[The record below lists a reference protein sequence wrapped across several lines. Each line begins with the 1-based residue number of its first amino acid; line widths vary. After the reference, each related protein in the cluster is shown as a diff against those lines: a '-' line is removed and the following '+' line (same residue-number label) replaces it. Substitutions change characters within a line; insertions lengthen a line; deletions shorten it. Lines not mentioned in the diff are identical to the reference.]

1 MSEDTREELI
11 SAYID
16 GEVSPEERAQ
26 VEAWLAESSHLRQ
39 LHDELLALRSAVQS
53 LSEHK
58 LERELAPAV
67 LRRAEHSVLRRTMAD
82 DEAPRA
88 ALPGSIVSWWE
99 RGASWRRVM
108 WPAIALAAALLILVF
123 DAGRRGEQEVARAP
137 EAPPAA
143 GPADSSRAR
152 PAAEGAAPA
161 ERSGTM
167 RELEKKVET
176 LEMRRQERNFAAPAE
191 QGAQPQLQA
200 PSADMPKAT
209 DRYRA
214 RSSLPASVPPGP
226 TEQASQVYQVPSG
239 YLYGKQF
246 ENLLDQKKIKWVRL
260 PEGQALGADAV
271 ADLPLAQQEA
281 QRQKAAAMQN
291 QATYYLF
298 TTQKNVDDVLS
309 AVPNNKKLPAVE
321 LYGAA
326 QQQAPLTAK
335 EGEPVKITIVAPEAP
350 AEAAPA
356 AAAPAPAEPPQR

>member
-53 LSEHK
+53 LGEHK

-82 DEAPRA
+82 EETARA
-88 ALPGSIVSWWE
+88 VRPGSIVSWWE

-137 EAPPAA
+137 EAPPVA
-143 GPADSSRAR
+143 GPAERA
-152 PAAEGAAPA
+152 PAQRAADEAAPA
-161 ERSGTM
+161 ERPSAVQ
-167 RELEKKVET
+167 ELEKKSES
-176 LEMRRQERNFAAPAE
+176 LEMRQQNRNFAAPAG

-200 PSADMPKAT
+200 PQADMPKSL
-209 DRYRA
+209 DRYKA
-214 RSSLPASVPPGP
+214 RSGEPASVQAAP
-226 TEQASQVYQVPSG
+226 TDQASQVYQVPPG
-239 YLYGKQF
+239 YLYGKEF

-260 PEGQALGADAV
+260 PEGQAPPADAT
-271 ADLPLAQQEA
+271 ASAPMAKREGLREQ
-281 QRQKAAAMQN
+281 AAAMQN

-298 TTQKNVDDVLS
+298 TTQKNVDDVFS
-309 AVPNNKKLPAVE
+309 AVPNNKKLTLQAF
-321 LYGAA
+321 GTA
-326 QQQAPLTAK
+326 QQQAPLYAK
-335 EGEPVKITIVAPEAP
+335 EGKPVKITIVAPELPEPPAP
-350 AEAAPA
+350 TSPA
-356 AAAPAPAEPPQR
+356 AAAEPPQR